1 MACQHRMELQTNTF
15 TNSLEF
21 VLLVKIAS
29 SSWGTS
35 WSHEP
40 IVVQLTHHPDT
51 QTWDLTVSKQIGSPR
66 AIIAVDQSLGSWT
79 SNFRKR
85 MGAYL

>member
-15 TNSLEF
+15 TNWLEF

-29 SSWGTS
+29 FSWGTR
-35 WSHEP
+35 WSHKP

-51 QTWDLTVSKQIGSPR
+51 QTWDLTVSKQIGSSR
-66 AIIAVDQSLGSWT
+66 AIAVDQSLGSWT
-79 SNFRKR
+79 SIRKR